1 MNYVVVVAASR
12 FNGRIFRYLGRR
24 YLKPAR
30 GRKKSKQPRL
40 WSWTDTYSAL
50 DAHVFDSLEEALKQA
65 GRVSRK
71 STFRPARHGQVWL
84 FDHLNC
90 QTIKKLWP
98 SDDVVSVIGLLA
110 LDEANVEGR

>member
-1 MNYVVVVAASR
+1 VNYVVVVEVGVD
-12 FNGRIFRYLGRR
+12 GRIFLYLGRR

-30 GRKKSKQPRL
+30 GRKKSKQPRM
-40 WSWTDTYSAL
+40 WSWTDAYSAR